1 MKLVIIL
8 AICVGF
14 IWTKADS
21 SRLTDNNNK
30 ATALQENKTPDC
42 YEIGFLRQMINQ
54 ETVIR
59 LALVK
64 NVHAL
69 VNDISIL
76 KESFAA
82 SETKISELQRTVD
95 TLNIQV
101 NSLQQENGQLKK
113 SSLISQAKSM
123 ELETKFQNV
132 SDNVSA
138 LHGQLNVIQ
147 KESDDKRQE
156 VLNKTNAVLDDIKI
170 EVRYLSVTL
179 LDFKERTEI
188 ENESRDKKYS
198 ELERHSNTSIESLK
212 VKNSLTKEFGNLKS
226 FVQNL
231 QDSQTEIAENLNKT
245 VARFDTQFTLSEHTQ
260 QNFSSALASLETAQ
274 TKLSKSIDENLNR
287 TVARFDTQFT
297 LSEHTQQTFSS
308 ALASLETA
316 QTKLSKSI
324 DENLNRTVARFDV
337 QFTLSEHTQQK
348 FSSALASLETAQT
361 KLSKSIDD
369 KSSHHAFTAGISSY
383 KSDWTGDTLVFPVV
397 IYCEGTGYNPST
409 GIFTAP
415 SAGTYVFYVSV
426 QSSLQKYIYLDIVV
440 NGSSKVR
447 ALAWYNSGSSIAI
460 HQTGTNL
467 VILHLQTGDRVWV
480 RRGGGTGYYSYS
492 IPITTFSGFK
502 VN

>member
-30 ATALQENKTPDC
+30 ATTLQENKTPDC
-42 YEIGFLRQMINQ
+42 YETSFLRQMINQ

-95 TLNIQV
+95 ALNIQV

-156 VLNKTNAVLDDIKI
+156 VFNKTNAVLDDIKI

-212 VKNSLTKEFGNLKS
+212 VKNSLTKEFGKLKS

-231 QDSQTEIAENLNKT
+231 QDSQTEITEN
-245 VARFDTQFTLSEHTQ
+245 
-260 QNFSSALASLETAQ
+260 
-274 TKLSKSIDENLNR
+274 I
-287 TVARFDTQFT
+287 
-297 LSEHTQQTFSS
+297 
-308 ALASLETA
+308 
-316 QTKLSKSI
+316 
-324 DENLNRTVARFDV
+324 NRTVARFDV
-337 QFTLSEHTQQK
+337 QFTLSEHTQHN

-369 KSSHHAFTAGISSY
+369 KNNHHAFTAGISSSNY
-383 KSDWTGDTLVFPVV
+383 SWTGSTLVFPTV
-397 IYCEGTGYNPST
+397 IYSEGTGYKPST

-426 QSSLQKYIYLDIVV
+426 QTAHRKSIYLDIVL
-440 NGSSKVR
+440 NGSRKVR
-447 ALAWYNSGSSIAI
+447 AMTWYDSGSSVDI
-460 HQTGTNL
+460 HLTGTNL

-480 RRGGGTGYYSYS
+480 RRYIGTGYYSS
-492 IPITTFSGFK
+492 HVPSTTFSGFK
-502 VN
+502 LN

>member
-1 MKLVIIL
+1 MELVFIL
-8 AICVGF
+8 AISFGF
-14 IWTKADS
+14 IWVKADS
-21 SRLTDNNNK
+21 SRLTDNNK
-30 ATALQENKTPDC
+30 TTTLQENKTPDC
-42 YEIGFLRQMINQ
+42 YEISFLRQMINQ

-156 VLNKTNAVLDDIKI
+156 VFNKTNAVLDDIKI

-231 QDSQTEIAENLNKT
+231 QDSQTEIAENLN
-245 VARFDTQFTLSEHTQ
+245 
-260 QNFSSALASLETAQ
+260 
-274 TKLSKSIDENLNR
+274 
-287 TVARFDTQFT
+287 
-297 LSEHTQQTFSS
+297 
-308 ALASLETA
+308 
-316 QTKLSKSI
+316 
-324 DENLNRTVARFDV
+324 RTVARFDV
-337 QFTLSEHTQQK
+337 QFTLSEHTQQN
-348 FSSALASLETAQT
+348 FSSALVSLETAQT

-369 KSSHHAFTAGISSY
+369 KNKHHAFTAGISSSNY
-383 KSDWTGDTLVFPVV
+383 GWTGSTLVFPLV
-397 IYCEGTGYNPST
+397 IYSEGTGYNPST

-415 SAGTYVFYVSV
+415 TAGTYVFYVSV
-426 QSSLQKYIYLDIVV
+426 QSAHQNTIYLDIVL
-440 NGSSKVR
+440 NGFSKVR
-447 ALAWYNSGSSIAI
+447 AMAWYDSGSSVRIT
-460 HQTGTNL
+460 QTGTNL

-480 RRGGGTGYYSYS
+480 KRHSGTGYASHYDT
-492 IPITTFSGFK
+492 PVTTFSGFK
-502 VN
+502 LN

>member
-132 SDNVSA
+132 SDKVSA

-231 QDSQTEIAENLNKT
+231 QDSQTEIAGIYRNNRYL
-245 VARFDTQFTLSEHTQ
+245 H
-260 QNFSSALASLETAQ
+260 ASM
-274 TKLSKSIDENLNR
+274 
-287 TVARFDTQFT
+287 F
-297 LSEHTQQTFSS
+297 
-308 ALASLETA
+308 
-316 QTKLSKSI
+316 
-324 DENLNRTVARFDV
+324 
-337 QFTLSEHTQQK
+337 
-348 FSSALASLETAQT
+348 
-361 KLSKSIDD
+361 
-369 KSSHHAFTAGISSY
+369 
-383 KSDWTGDTLVFPVV
+383 
-397 IYCEGTGYNPST
+397 
-409 GIFTAP
+409 
-415 SAGTYVFYVSV
+415 
-426 QSSLQKYIYLDIVV
+426 
-440 NGSSKVR
+440 
-447 ALAWYNSGSSIAI
+447 
-460 HQTGTNL
+460 
-467 VILHLQTGDRVWV
+467 
-480 RRGGGTGYYSYS
+480 
-492 IPITTFSGFK
+492 
-502 VN
+502 

>member
-30 ATALQENKTPDC
+30 ATTLQENKTPDC
-42 YEIGFLRQMINQ
+42 YEISFLRQMINQ

-69 VNDISIL
+69 
-76 KESFAA
+76 
-82 SETKISELQRTVD
+82 
-95 TLNIQV
+95 
-101 NSLQQENGQLKK
+101 QENGQLKK

-156 VLNKTNAVLDDIKI
+156 VFNKTNAVLDDIKM

-231 QDSQTEIAENLNKT
+231 QDSQTEITEN
-245 VARFDTQFTLSEHTQ
+245 
-260 QNFSSALASLETAQ
+260 
-274 TKLSKSIDENLNR
+274 I
-287 TVARFDTQFT
+287 
-297 LSEHTQQTFSS
+297 
-308 ALASLETA
+308 
-316 QTKLSKSI
+316 
-324 DENLNRTVARFDV
+324 NRTVARFDV
-337 QFTLSEHTQQK
+337 QFTLSKHTQHT

-369 KSSHHAFTAGISSY
+369 KSNHHAFTAGIRSGN
-383 KSDWTGDTLVFPVV
+383 DGWTGDTLVFPVV
-397 IYCEGTGYNPST
+397 IYSEGTGYNPST

-415 SAGTYVFYVSV
+415 TAGTYVFYVSV
-426 QSSLQKYIYLDIVV
+426 LSAYQNYINLVIVM

-447 ALAWYNSGSSIAI
+447 ATAFYGSRSRVQIE
-460 HQTGTNL
+460 QTGTNL
-467 VILHLQTGDRVWV
+467 VILHLRTGDRVWV
-480 RRGGGTGYYSYS
+480 KRYSGTGYASHD

-502 VN
+502 LN

>member
-1 MKLVIIL
+1 MELVFIL
-8 AICVGF
+8 AISFGF
-14 IWTKADS
+14 IWVKADS
-21 SRLTDNNNK
+21 SRLTDNNK
-30 ATALQENKTPDC
+30 TTTLQENKTPDC
-42 YEIGFLRQMINQ
+42 YEISFLRQMINQ

-113 SSLISQAKSM
+113 SSLISQAKSI

-156 VLNKTNAVLDDIKI
+156 VFNKTNAVLDDIKI

-231 QDSQTEIAENLNKT
+231 QDSQTEI
-245 VARFDTQFTLSEHTQ
+245 
-260 QNFSSALASLETAQ
+260 
-274 TKLSKSIDENLNR
+274 
-287 TVARFDTQFT
+287 
-297 LSEHTQQTFSS
+297 
-308 ALASLETA
+308 
-316 QTKLSKSI
+316 
-324 DENLNRTVARFDV
+324 
-337 QFTLSEHTQQK
+337 
-348 FSSALASLETAQT
+348 
-361 KLSKSIDD
+361 
-369 KSSHHAFTAGISSY
+369 
-383 KSDWTGDTLVFPVV
+383 
-397 IYCEGTGYNPST
+397 T
-409 GIFTAP
+409 GI
-415 SAGTYVFYVSV
+415 YRNNRY
-426 QSSLQKYIYLDIVV
+426 
-440 NGSSKVR
+440 
-447 ALAWYNSGSSIAI
+447 
-460 HQTGTNL
+460 
-467 VILHLQTGDRVWV
+467 
-480 RRGGGTGYYSYS
+480 
-492 IPITTFSGFK
+492 
-502 VN
+502 

>member
-1 MKLVIIL
+1 MKLVFTL
-8 AICVGF
+8 TICVGF
-14 IWTKADS
+14 ILEKADS
-21 SRLTDNNNK
+21 SRSRLTDNNNK
-30 ATALQENKTPDC
+30 TTTLQENKTPDC
-42 YEIGFLRQMINQ
+42 YEISFLRQMLNQ

-95 TLNIQV
+95 ALNIQV
-101 NSLQQENGQLKK
+101 SSLQQENGQLKK
-113 SSLISQAKSM
+113 SSLTSQTTSM

-156 VLNKTNAVLDDIKI
+156 MFNKTNAALDDIKI

-198 ELERHSNTSIESLK
+198 ELERHSNTLIQSFK
-212 VKNSLTKEFGNLKS
+212 VKNSLRKKFGNLKS

-231 QDSQTEIAENLNKT
+231 QDSQTEITENLNRT
-245 VARFDTQFTLSEHTQ
+245 VAEFDTQFTLSE
-260 QNFSSALASLETAQ
+260 N
-274 TKLSKSIDENLNR
+274 
-287 TVARFDTQFT
+287 T
-297 LSEHTQQTFSS
+297 L
-308 ALASLETA
+308 
-316 QTKLSKSI
+316 
-324 DENLNRTVARFDV
+324 
-337 QFTLSEHTQQK
+337 QK
-348 FSSALASLETAQT
+348 FSSALASLEMAQT

-369 KSSHHAFTAGISSY
+369 TSNHHAFSAGISSGN
-383 KSDWTGDTLVFPVV
+383 SGWTGGTLVFPTV
-397 IYCEGTGYNPST
+397 IYSVGTGYNPST

-415 SAGTYVFYVSV
+415 TAGTYVFYVSV
-426 QSSLQKYIYLDIVV
+426 QSAFQKFIYLDIVL

-447 ALAWYNSGSSIAI
+447 AEASYGSGSSISI
-460 HQTGTNL
+460 RQTGTNL
-467 VILHLQTGDRVWV
+467 VILNLQASDRVWV
-480 RRGGGTGYYSYS
+480 SRNYGTGYRSYNVPS
-492 IPITTFSGFK
+492 TTFSGFK
-502 VN
+502 LN

>member
-1 MKLVIIL
+1 MELVFILVIW
-8 AICVGF
+8 VGF
-14 IWTKADS
+14 IWAKADS
-21 SRLTDNNNK
+21 SRLTDNNK
-30 ATALQENKTPDC
+30 TTTLQENKTPDC
-42 YEIGFLRQMINQ
+42 YEISFLRQMINQ

-95 TLNIQV
+95 ALNIQV

-138 LHGQLNVIQ
+138 LHGQLNVIR

-156 VLNKTNAVLDDIKI
+156 VFNKTNAVLDDIKI

-231 QDSQTEIAENLNKT
+231 QDSQTEITENINRA
-245 VARFDTQFTLSEHTQ
+245 VARFDVQFTLSEHTQ
-260 QNFSSALASLETAQ
+260 HNFSSALASLETAQ

-337 QFTLSEHTQQK
+337 QFTLSEHTQQT

-369 KSSHHAFTAGISSY
+369 KSNHHAFTAGIRSGN
-383 KSDWTGDTLVFPVV
+383 DGWTGDTLVFPVV
-397 IYCEGTGYNPST
+397 IYSEGTGYNPST

-415 SAGTYVFYVSV
+415 TAGTYVFYVSV
-426 QSSLQKYIYLDIVV
+426 QSAWQKDIYLRIVL
-440 NGSSKVR
+440 NGSSKVM
-447 ALAWYNSGSSIAI
+447 AMAYYGSGSSIAI

-467 VILHLQTGDRVWV
+467 VILHLQTGDRVSV
-480 RRGGGTGYYSYS
+480 RRYIGTGYASHI
-492 IPITTFSGFK
+492 IPVTTFSGFK
-502 VN
+502 LN

>member
-1 MKLVIIL
+1 MKLVFIL
-8 AICVGF
+8 TICVGF
-14 IWTKADS
+14 ILEKADS

-30 ATALQENKTPDC
+30 TTTLQENKTPDC
-42 YEIGFLRQMINQ
+42 YEISFLRQMINQ

-76 KESFAA
+76 RESFAA
-82 SETKISELQRTVD
+82 SETKISQLQRTVD
-95 TLNIQV
+95 ALNLQV
-101 NSLQQENGQLKK
+101 SSLQQENGQLKK
-113 SSLISQAKSM
+113 SSLISEAKSM

-132 SDNVSA
+132 SDNFSA
-138 LHGQLNVIQ
+138 LHVQLNVIQ

-156 VLNKTNAVLDDIKI
+156 MFNKTNTALDDIKI

-231 QDSQTEIAENLNKT
+231 QDSQTEITENLNKT
-245 VARFDTQFTLSEHTQ
+245 VARFDT
-260 QNFSSALASLETAQ
+260 
-274 TKLSKSIDENLNR
+274 
-287 TVARFDTQFT
+287 
-297 LSEHTQQTFSS
+297 
-308 ALASLETA
+308 
-316 QTKLSKSI
+316 
-324 DENLNRTVARFDV
+324 

-369 KSSHHAFTAGISSY
+369 KSNHHAFTAGITSGN
-383 KSDWTGDTLVFPVV
+383 DGWTGDTLVFPVV
-397 IYCEGTGYNPST
+397 IYSEGTGYNPST

-415 SAGTYVFYVSV
+415 TSGTYVFYISV
-426 QSSLQKYIYLDIVV
+426 QSANQKYIWLDIVL

-447 ALAWYNSGSSIAI
+447 ATAEYNGGISVTF

-480 RRGGGTGYYSYS
+480 KRYGGSGYYSQY

-502 VN
+502 LNYM

>member
-1 MKLVIIL
+1 MKLVFTL
-8 AICVGF
+8 TICVGF
-14 IWTKADS
+14 ILEKADS
-21 SRLTDNNNK
+21 SRSRLTDNNNK
-30 ATALQENKTPDC
+30 TTTLQENKTPDC
-42 YEIGFLRQMINQ
+42 YEISFLRQMLNQ

-95 TLNIQV
+95 ALNIQV
-101 NSLQQENGQLKK
+101 SSLQQENGQLKK
-113 SSLISQAKSM
+113 SSLTSQTTSM

-156 VLNKTNAVLDDIKI
+156 MFNKTNAALDDIKI

-198 ELERHSNTSIESLK
+198 ELERHSNTLIQSFK
-212 VKNSLTKEFGNLKS
+212 VKNSLRKKFGNLKS

-231 QDSQTEIAENLNKT
+231 QDSQTEITENLNRT
-245 VARFDTQFTLSEHTQ
+245 VAEFDTQFTLSENTLQ
-260 QNFSSALASLETAQ
+260 KFSSALASLEMAQ

-287 TVARFDTQFT
+287 TVAKFDTQFT
-297 LSEHTQQTFSS
+297 LSEHT
-308 ALASLETA
+308 E
-316 QTKLSKSI
+316 
-324 DENLNRTVARFDV
+324 
-337 QFTLSEHTQQK
+337 QK

-369 KSSHHAFTAGISSY
+369 KSNHHAFSAGISSY
-383 KSDWTGDTLVFPVV
+383 NFDWTGDTLVFPIV
-397 IYCEGTGYNPST
+397 IYSVGTGYNPST

-415 SAGTYVFYVSV
+415 TAGTYVFYVSV
-426 QSSLQKYIYLDIVV
+426 QSGSNKHIYLDIVL
-440 NGSSKVR
+440 NGLSKVR
-447 ALAWYNSGSSIAI
+447 AMTWNSRRSSVPIY
-460 HQTGTNL
+460 QTGTNL
-467 VILHLQTGDRVWV
+467 VILHLRTGDRVWV
-480 RRGGGTGYYSYS
+480 KRHSGTGYHSHD

-502 VN
+502 LN

>member
-1 MKLVIIL
+1 MKLVFIL
-8 AICVGF
+8 TISVGF
-14 IWTKADS
+14 ILEKADS

-30 ATALQENKTPDC
+30 TTTLQENKTPDC
-42 YEIGFLRQMINQ
+42 YEISFLRQMINQ

-95 TLNIQV
+95 ALNIQV
-101 NSLQQENGQLKK
+101 SSLQQENGQLKE

-156 VLNKTNAVLDDIKI
+156 VFNKTNAVLDDIKI

-231 QDSQTEIAENLNKT
+231 QDSQTEI
-245 VARFDTQFTLSEHTQ
+245 
-260 QNFSSALASLETAQ
+260 
-274 TKLSKSIDENLNR
+274 
-287 TVARFDTQFT
+287 
-297 LSEHTQQTFSS
+297 
-308 ALASLETA
+308 
-316 QTKLSKSI
+316 
-324 DENLNRTVARFDV
+324 
-337 QFTLSEHTQQK
+337 
-348 FSSALASLETAQT
+348 
-361 KLSKSIDD
+361 
-369 KSSHHAFTAGISSY
+369 
-383 KSDWTGDTLVFPVV
+383 
-397 IYCEGTGYNPST
+397 T
-409 GIFTAP
+409 GI
-415 SAGTYVFYVSV
+415 YRNNR
-426 QSSLQKYIYLDIVV
+426 YLH
-440 NGSSKVR
+440 
-447 ALAWYNSGSSIAI
+447 ASI
-460 HQTGTNL
+460 
-467 VILHLQTGDRVWV
+467 
-480 RRGGGTGYYSYS
+480 
-492 IPITTFSGFK
+492 F
-502 VN
+502 